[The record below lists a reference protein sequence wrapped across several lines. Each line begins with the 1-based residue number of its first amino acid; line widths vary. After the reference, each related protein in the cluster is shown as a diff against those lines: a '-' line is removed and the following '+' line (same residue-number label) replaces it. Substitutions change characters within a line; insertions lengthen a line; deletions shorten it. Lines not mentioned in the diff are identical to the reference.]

1 MINLKKEHPLQIG
14 QLVKIRKGRDA
25 GQAAVVVRLD
35 EEQGIWIADG
45 HKRKFDRPKKKNRLH
60 LESQATISSEVV
72 NSLQESGR
80 VTNAKLRHA
89 VNVFLESDA
98 HNVKQKGE

>member
-1 MINLKKEHPLQIG
+1 MIHLKKENPLQIG

-25 GQAAVVVRLD
+25 GQAAVIVKLD

-45 HKRKFDRPKKKNRLH
+45 HKRKFDHPKKKNPLH
-60 LESQATISSEVV
+60 LEPQLAISSEVV

-89 VNVFLESDA
+89 IHAFLESDA
-98 HNVKQKGE
+98 QNAKQKGE

>member
-1 MINLKKEHPLQIG
+1 VINLKKEHPLQPG
-14 QLVKIRKGRDA
+14 QLVKIRRGRDA

-60 LESQATISSEVV
+60 LEPQATISSEVV

-89 VNVFLESDA
+89 VNAFLESDA
-98 HNVKQKGE
+98 HHVKQKGE